1 MSNSFTRKYFS
12 VNNNDIGLHHIF
24 FKNIIFKNFHVDRS
38 KPYSCYISRTIVKML
53 ISGTA
58 VSVFM
63 SACLITFYSFV
74 DATLIA
80 SISTVTAKLEWTSS
94 YFTIDYQ

>member
-12 VNNNDIGLHHIF
+12 VNNNDIGLLHIF
-24 FKNIIFKNFHVDRS
+24 FKTFFS
-38 KPYSCYISRTIVKML
+38 KTFMYTEANHISRTFVKML
-53 ISGTA
+53 IVGTA

-80 SISTVTAKLEWTSS
+80 SISTVMAKLEWTSS